1 MNSHAFAIS
10 PVAAAPIR
18 RVQRGGSSSAV
29 HSARGPAGG
38 HVRPSSASL
47 AARRHFSFVPVA
59 PATASRRVRFQAGP
73 SHVTRCEASEAGPS
87 TPAKAADDADWS
99 ALSAIVE
106 KGDFAALSSKLAEMK
121 EAGVIKRFGSYPRQV
136 FRPNIGLRDLSTI
149 GIKNPEKLSGSTPD
163 EERNATFAYIGV
175 ISVIS
180 VFLTYLPGDF
190 GFFVPYLVSSTVLVL
205 LGIGS
210 TNPGLLRLPIDLFN
224 RLSPDYVRR
233 IARHEAS
240 HFLAGY
246 ALGLPVKSYTTEAA
260 VTAVQFADVDVEAA
274 ATTPGRRGRL
284 TLDQIDTCTVVAM
297 SGIAGEGLE
306 YPEAR
311 GGQADLAELQ
321 AILNAAPQAIGR
333 KEQMER
339 TRWGVFAAAALL
351 KNNAGALEALTE
363 AVLRGDSVVDC
374 IRAIEAA

>member
-1 MNSHAFAIS
+1 MYT
-10 PVAAAPIR
+10 
-18 RVQRGGSSSAV
+18 G
-29 HSARGPAGG
+29 
-38 HVRPSSASL
+38 
-47 AARRHFSFVPVA
+47 VPHY
-59 PATASRRVRFQAGP
+59 PTPRFL
-73 SHVTRCEASEAGPS
+73 REA
-87 TPAKAADDADWS
+87 
-99 ALSAIVE
+99 
-106 KGDFAALSSKLAEMK
+106 
-121 EAGVIKRFGSYPRQV
+121 
-136 FRPNIGLRDLSTI
+136 
-149 GIKNPEKLSGSTPD
+149 
-163 EERNATFAYIGV
+163 
-175 ISVIS
+175 
-180 VFLTYLPGDF
+180 
-190 GFFVPYLVSSTVLVL
+190 
-205 LGIGS
+205 
-210 TNPGLLRLPIDLFN
+210 
-224 RLSPDYVRR
+224 
-233 IARHEAS
+233 EAS
-240 HFLAGY
+240 HVLAG
-246 ALGLPVKSYTTEAA
+246 YTTEAA

-351 KNNAGALEALTE
+351 KINAGALEALTE